1 MTLKAPAATLA
12 TQSADAAIQLER
24 DIIEVLRRELA
35 RNEQMLG
42 LMARSIVHGMRES
55 LGGQELRIPS
65 PDKAARN
72 AEIRAKYTGAN
83 VRALAREYDLSV
95 SSVYKIVQKKRGI
108 ARL

>member
-24 DIIEVLRRELA
+24 DITEVLRRELA

-42 LMARSIVHGMRES
+42 LMARSIVHGMRDR
-55 LGGQELRIPS
+55 LGGQELRIPA

-83 VRALAREYDLSV
+83 VRALAKEYDLAERTI
-95 SSVYKIVQKKRGI
+95 YRIVEKT
-108 ARL
+108 

>member
-1 MTLKAPAATLA
+1 MNRPVQTVA
-12 TQSADAAIQLER
+12 TQSADAAVQLER
-24 DIIEVLRRELA
+24 EMADVLRRA
-35 RNEQMLG
+35 FAQNEQLLG
-42 LMARSIVHGMRES
+42 LLSRVVVEGMRAT

-65 PDKAARN
+65 PDKTARN

-83 VRALAREYDLSV
+83 VRKLAREYDLSV

>member
-1 MTLKAPAATLA
+1 MNRPVQTVA
-12 TQSADAAIQLER
+12 TQSADAAVQLER
-24 DIIEVLRRELA
+24 KMADVLRRA
-35 RNEQMLG
+35 FAQNEQLLG
-42 LMARSIVHGMRES
+42 LLSRVVVEGMRAT

-65 PDKAARN
+65 PDKTARN

-83 VRALAREYDLSV
+83 VRKLAREYDLSV

>member
-24 DIIEVLRRELA
+24 DITEVLRRELA

-55 LGGQELRIPS
+55 LGGQELRIPA

-83 VRALAREYDLSV
+83 VHQLAGEYGLAV
-95 SSVYKIVQKKRGI
+95 RTIYRIVEKNVT
-108 ARL
+108 

>member
-24 DIIEVLRRELA
+24 DIAEVLRRELS

-42 LMARSIVHGMRES
+42 LMARSIVQGMRES
-55 LGGQELRIPS
+55 LGGQDLRIPA
-65 PDKAARN
+65 PDKSARN

-83 VRALAREYDLSV
+83 VQELAKEYDLTGRMI
-95 SSVYKIVQKKRGI
+95 YYIVQKM
-108 ARL
+108 

>member
-24 DIIEVLRRELA
+24 DIAEVLR
-35 RNEQMLG
+35 NDQVLG
-42 LMARSIVHGMRES
+42 LITRSIVQGMRES
-55 LGGQELRIPS
+55 LGGQELRIPA

-83 VRALAREYDLSV
+83 VRALAKEYDLAERTI
-95 SSVYKIVQKKRGI
+95 YRIVEKT
-108 ARL
+108 

>member
-83 VRALAREYDLSV
+83 VRALAKEYGLTERMI
-95 SSVYKIVQKKRGI
+95 YYIVQKV
-108 ARL
+108 

>member
-1 MTLKAPAATLA
+1 MTLKAPAATVA

-83 VRALAREYDLSV
+83 VRKLAREYGLAV
-95 SSVYKIVQKKRGI
+95 RTIYRIVEKNVT
-108 ARL
+108 

>member
-1 MTLKAPAATLA
+1 MTLQAPAATLA

-24 DIIEVLRRELA
+24 DITEVLRRELA

-83 VRALAREYDLSV
+83 VHALAKEYGLTERMI
-95 SSVYKIVQKKRGI
+95 YYIVQKV
-108 ARL
+108 

>member
-1 MTLKAPAATLA
+1 MA
-12 TQSADAAIQLER
+12 TQSAYAAIQLER

-65 PDKAARN
+65 PDKTARN

-83 VRALAREYDLSV
+83 VRALAKEYGLTERMI
-95 SSVYKIVQKKRGI
+95 YYIVQKV
-108 ARL
+108 

>member
-1 MTLKAPAATLA
+1 MTLKAPAATVA

-42 LMARSIVHGMRES
+42 LMARSIVHGMRDR

-65 PDKAARN
+65 PDKTARN

-83 VRALAREYDLSV
+83 VRKLAREYDLSV

>member
-42 LMARSIVHGMRES
+42 LMARSIVHGMRDR
-55 LGGQELRIPS
+55 LGGQELRIPA

-83 VRALAREYDLSV
+83 VRALAKEYGLTERMI
-95 SSVYKIVQKKRGI
+95 YYIVQKV
-108 ARL
+108 

>member
-65 PDKAARN
+65 PDKTARN

-83 VRALAREYDLSV
+83 VRALAKEYGLTERMI
-95 SSVYKIVQKKRGI
+95 YYIVQKV
-108 ARL
+108 